1 MRETTGLTP
10 AWDTKFREGKMF
22 QRMSCDR
29 CGTRFHFTDGP
40 RVTRFP
46 RCPLCGGMSAHPDA
60 A

>member
-1 MRETTGLTP
+1 MRGITGIGAAWETKLR
-10 AWDTKFREGKMF
+10 DGKMF
-22 QRMSCDR
+22 QRFCCDR

-46 RCPLCGGMSAHPDA
+46 RCPLCGDMGAHPDA